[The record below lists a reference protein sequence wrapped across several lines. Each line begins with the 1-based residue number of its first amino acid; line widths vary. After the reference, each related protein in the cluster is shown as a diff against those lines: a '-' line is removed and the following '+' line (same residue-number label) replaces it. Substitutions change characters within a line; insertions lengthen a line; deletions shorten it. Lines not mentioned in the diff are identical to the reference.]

1 MYVCV
6 DIFKHIIFI
15 IYIYIYLYIFYIIH
29 YYSISWFGVYH
40 LAHQVVSWLSGL
52 AKRMMSPGWWE
63 NLQPPWFL
71 GGENPGFLQISPKKN
86 DPSIFKKLRRCQ
98 YQISD
103 KKTQN
108 SVIFGW
114 NSHRWWQKSPKTNP
128 LLQSGHLGCS
138 SKSFLRRSRR
148 SSGAVYLGIL
158 KSWGAPSHHRF

>member
-15 IYIYIYLYIFYIIH
+15 IYIYISIYILYYSLLFYIMV
-29 YYSISWFGVYH
+29 WRLPPRPPGGF
-40 LAHQVVSWLSGL
+40 LAVGTCQEDDVPRMMGEFAAPLVSWRW
-52 AKRMMSPGWWE
+52 K
-63 NLQPPWFL
+63 PWFL
-71 GGENPGFLQISPKKN
+71 ADFPKKN